1 METKLSKVRSV
12 EPSGSFESQYGTMY
26 QFIVTF
32 SNGDAGTFTTKA
44 ENQNRFETGKEVN
57 YTIETKQGK
66 KGITYDV
73 VKFATTDGAKKE
85 WKYQYEAFALAV
97 QNSNPSASIQSI
109 VERAKEFE
117 YYLNTGKIKGEQ
129 PQQFSKQTQEAINDL
144 PF

>member
-1 METKLSKVRSV
+1 METKLNKVKSV

-44 ENQNRFETGKEVN
+44 QNQNRFETGKEVN

-66 KGITYDV
+66 KGSYNV
-73 VKFATTDGAKKE
+73 VKLATAEGTQKE
-85 WKYQYEAFALAV
+85 WGFKLEALQMAV
-97 QNSNPSASIQSI
+97 QNSSTGASIQSI

-129 PQQFSKQTQEAINDL
+129 PQQFSKQVEENNDL